1 MSLQGVYQ
9 AGYVTRDL
17 EHAIGLLG
25 ADFGLSDFSHFDVE
39 LPLRT
44 ADGEKS
50 AHVRVGT
57 AWAGKMQIE
66 LIQPVSGHVDAYL
79 GGLPTDP
86 DDLTPRLH
94 HLAVRRESLEDI
106 RHEIAALGL
115 PFLFETEG
123 GGLSSFL
130 IDARQRIGH
139 YLEFV
144 HATPEGWAMVGWPQD

>member
-1 MSLQGVYQ
+1 MSLQGFYQ

-44 ADGEKS
+44 AEGEKV
-50 AHVRVGT
+50 AEVRVGT
-57 AWAGKMQIE
+57 AWAGAMQVE

-79 GGLPTDP
+79 AGLPADP

-94 HLAVRRESLEDI
+94 HLAVRRESLEEI
-106 RHEIAALGL
+106 RKEIADLGL
-115 PFLFETEG
+115 PFMFETSG
-123 GGLSSFL
+123 AGISSFL
-130 IDARQRIGH
+130 IDARGRIGH

-144 HATPEGWAMVGWPQD
+144 HATSEGWATVGWPRS